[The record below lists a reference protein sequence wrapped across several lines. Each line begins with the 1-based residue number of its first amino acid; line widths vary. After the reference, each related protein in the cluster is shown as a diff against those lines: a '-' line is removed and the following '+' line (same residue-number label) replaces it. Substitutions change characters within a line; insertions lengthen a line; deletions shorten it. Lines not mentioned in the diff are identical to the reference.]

1 MQNQTKLN
9 RKSSAFIL
17 GALTLS
23 MAFVGAV
30 HAADKPMGPP
40 WDAPSSASSKK
51 NPVSADKASLRKG
64 KKLYKAACLPCHG
77 ATGKGNGAAAVALPI
92 HPGNLTDS
100 KRMSGQ
106 SDGAIFWKMSE
117 GRGPMPPFKASFS
130 DTDRWNI
137 LNYIRTLAK

>member
-1 MQNQTKLN
+1 MQDQPKTN
-9 RKSSAFIL
+9 RKSPASIVA
-17 GALTLS
+17 ALTLS
-23 MAFVGAV
+23 AAFAATTY
-30 HAADKPMGPP
+30 AADKPMGAP
-40 WDAPSSASSKK
+40 WNAPSSASSKK
-51 NPVSADKASLRKG
+51 NPVSADKASVRKG

-77 ATGKGNGAAAVALPI
+77 ARGKGNGAAAVALPI

-100 KRMSGQ
+100 KRMKGQ

-117 GRGPMPPFKASFS
+117 GRGPMPPFKAAFS